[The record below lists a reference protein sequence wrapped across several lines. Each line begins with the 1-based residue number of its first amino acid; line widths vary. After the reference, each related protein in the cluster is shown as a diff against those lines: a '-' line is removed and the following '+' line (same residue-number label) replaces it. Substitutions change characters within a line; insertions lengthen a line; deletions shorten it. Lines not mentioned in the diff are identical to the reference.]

1 MNTANAL
8 GAFKSKC
15 REKFGDNKF
24 LGINIIVVLIRKLY
38 LSPLIIKRFLQNRSP
53 LTSMLISSDQHIN
66 MLRPREY
73 FPPSRRVLR
82 WSPSAA
88 APGHQK
94 RAYTERGNTIAKSR
108 LAPICIMTIRICTLK
123 KEALSLQTK
132 KDESWKPFIPIHR
145 KHGFWQPV
153 PRLWPRPP
161 RLY

>member
-1 MNTANAL
+1 MGNGNKSI
-8 GAFKSKC
+8 FKQHFLDGFLHSRQFFFNNIKNYRLVYIGIFMRNKVSHIVC
-15 REKFGDNKF
+15 RNP
-24 LGINIIVVLIRKLY
+24 VLIRKRY

-88 APGHQK
+88 ALGHQK

-108 LAPICIMTIRICTLK
+108 LASIRTMSF
-123 KEALSLQTK
+123 A
-132 KDESWKPFIPIHR
+132 FVR
-145 KHGFWQPV
+145 
-153 PRLWPRPP
+153 
-161 RLY
+161 